1 MEPGRGRR
9 SKKLIWAIEADR
21 MHGRPSC
28 SECND
33 ALQRQRGCFKP
44 GNAIEG
50 RQAFRFASPMLDAKD
65 RILRECPVGRVLRE
79 APQTYQV
86 LRAAS
91 HGTEGGPQV
100 LRESR
105 YFQQVAAIVASE
117 RARLSELE
125 HAQRQ
130 AGGDAAH
137 AARVLRRG

>member
-1 MEPGRGRR
+1 
-9 SKKLIWAIEADR
+9 

-28 SECND
+28 SECSD
-33 ALQRQRGCFKP
+33 ALQRQRGCYKP
-44 GNAIEG
+44 GSAIKG
-50 RQAFRFASPMLDAKD
+50 NQAFRFASPLLDAKD

-86 LRAAS
+86 LRAVS
-91 HGTEGGPQV
+91 QGTEGGPSL

-105 YFQQVAAIVASE
+105 YFQQVAGIVASE

-130 AGGDAAH
+130 SGGDAAH